1 MALMAT
7 GAADLVS
14 AFHIELKNNVQ
25 VPKKSMLELRNYKT
39 NVSWNI
45 LPFRSSL
52 KRANVHVCTFQRV
65 IAPEYFFQFLSGRS
79 VWYFCPG
86 G

>member
-25 VPKKSMLELRNYKT
+25 VPKKSMLELRPYKT
-39 NVSWNI
+39 NVRFVFACLTQLHNLPGSIELILYNI
-45 LPFRSSL
+45 LWS
-52 KRANVHVCTFQRV
+52 
-65 IAPEYFFQFLSGRS
+65 
-79 VWYFCPG
+79 
-86 G
+86 

>member
-45 LPFRSSL
+45 LPFAFKLEACKCSCL
-52 KRANVHVCTFQRV
+52 FT
-65 IAPEYFFQFLSGRS
+65 L
-79 VWYFCPG
+79 
-86 G
+86 